1 VVVFAGGIKALG
13 GLRSPSGER
22 SVWAGVGW
30 TCGPVLGCDGQPQS
44 AMGSAES
51 GPGVLLPTGDRR
63 SDGSHHATDQHGQA
77 LSASCMT

>member
-44 AMGSAES
+44 ADGISRVRPWGAAAYGRSTVWWITSRYGSAWA
-51 GPGVLLPTGDRR
+51 GTIRFLHD
-63 SDGSHHATDQHGQA
+63 
-77 LSASCMT
+77 